1 MIMGEKID
9 AIKGFLFENVL
20 SVVSEQGKDILK
32 ENVVPLITNE
42 LARQGGDILIDY
54 GASLI
59 PGIGGAITEFR
70 TNKKIKNLEV
80 MVQAISKRDE
90 ELKEKFEKQTLKNK
104 QILDEIFEMVM
115 RKIESTSQSEKIE
128 FMING
133 YSEFLNLDNP
143 SFDVAYLYF
152 DTLDK
157 LTILDISVLKLSYRA
172 NTLEDIDGY
181 SNYEELLKAFDINY
195 DQYVAIREN
204 LNRLGLM
211 ENEYDDKLVKDINN
225 LQVAI
230 DEIRGSTESIIK
242 ALSGARNAKIKT
254 LSNKSKV
261 RLKAKDRLKISKFGR
276 DFIRFFI
283 INNPNE

>member
-1 MIMGEKID
+1 MGEKID

-181 SNYEELLKAFDINY
+181 SNYEELLKAFNINY

>member
-1 MIMGEKID
+1 MGEKID

-254 LSNKSKV
+254 LSNRSKV

>member
-1 MIMGEKID
+1 MGEKID

-54 GASLI
+54 VASLI

>member
-54 GASLI
+54 VASLI